1 MRHLPQDLQLYRCHS
16 NFSLDVEAEVDF
28 FLTEA
33 MKAAE
38 EVADKITL
46 TPNTKVEDPA
56 SPSITS
62 GWNPYFEMYANVDLS
77 GYDEVLFW
85 RQYAKTGSFSI
96 MHGTP
101 AWIASGSNHGLLKSY
116 VESFLM
122 QDGLPW
128 YAASSAAP
136 YKGDATLDD
145 VKANRDNR
153 LQLFMFGESNFVPV
167 YSTEEP
173 GTVKMF
179 APHPS
184 YCTTSRNR
192 W

>member
-1 MRHLPQDLQLYRCHS
+1 
-16 NFSLDVEAEVDF
+16 
-28 FLTEA
+28 
-33 MKAAE
+33 
-38 EVADKITL
+38 
-46 TPNTKVEDPA
+46 
-56 SPSITS
+56 
-62 GWNPYFEMYANVDLS
+62 
-77 GYDEVLFW
+77 
-85 RQYAKTGSFSI
+85 

-153 LQLFMFGESNFVPV
+153 LQLFMFGESNFCT
-167 YSTEEP
+167 SIFDR
-173 GTVKMF
+173 GTGHCENVCS
-179 APHPS
+179 AS
-184 YCTTSRNR
+184 CI
-192 W
+192 

>member
-1 MRHLPQDLQLYRCHS
+1 M
-16 NFSLDVEAEVDF
+16 
-28 FLTEA
+28 
-33 MKAAE
+33 
-38 EVADKITL
+38 
-46 TPNTKVEDPA
+46 
-56 SPSITS
+56 
-62 GWNPYFEMYANVDLS
+62 
-77 GYDEVLFW
+77 LFW

-128 YAASSAAP
+128 YATSSAAP

-153 LQLFMFGESNFVPV
+153 LQLFMFGETILYQYIRP
-167 YSTEEP
+167 
-173 GTVKMF
+173 
-179 APHPS
+179 
-184 YCTTSRNR
+184 RNR
-192 W
+192 AL

>member
-1 MRHLPQDLQLYRCHS
+1 M
-16 NFSLDVEAEVDF
+16 DVEAEVDF

-85 RQYAKTGSFSI
+85 RQYAKPVVSLSC
-96 MHGTP
+96 MVLR
-101 AWIASGSNHGLLKSY
+101 HGL
-116 VESFLM
+116 
-122 QDGLPW
+122 
-128 YAASSAAP
+128 
-136 YKGDATLDD
+136 
-145 VKANRDNR
+145 R
-153 LQLFMFGESNFVPV
+153 PV
-167 YSTEEP
+167 LI
-173 GTVKMF
+173 M
-179 APHPS
+179 A
-184 YCTTSRNR
+184 C
-192 W
+192 

>member
-1 MRHLPQDLQLYRCHS
+1 
-16 NFSLDVEAEVDF
+16 
-28 FLTEA
+28 

-96 MHGTP
+96 MHGAP

-136 YKGDATLDD
+136 YKGMLHW
-145 VKANRDNR
+145 
-153 LQLFMFGESNFVPV
+153 M
-167 YSTEEP
+167 
-173 GTVKMF
+173 M
-179 APHPS
+179 
-184 YCTTSRNR
+184 
-192 W
+192 